1 MRISEVAFTI
11 DPEQYAAA
19 ENMKNRFNIP
29 IALTWFRIAA
39 IPAVVL
45 VYLLPYS
52 WAHHASAL
60 IFTAA
65 GITDGL
71 DGYLARRWNQESRFG
86 ALLDPVAD
94 KLMVSTALVLVVYY
108 NHTILLLI
116 VASIIIGREIAI
128 SALREWMAEIGASS
142 QVAVSSFG
150 KSKTITQMVGLGGM
164 LFTEPFLGIPAYEI
178 GYVLLVISA
187 GLTVWS
193 MFGYLKSAWPQ
204 LTAAQ
209 KIP

>member
-1 MRISEVAFTI
+1 MN
-11 DPEQYAAA
+11 PG
-19 ENMKNRFNIP
+19 FNIP

-45 VYLLPYS
+45 VYLLPWQY
-52 WAHHASAL
+52 AHWASAL

-94 KLMVSTALVLVVYY
+94 KLMVSTALVLVLYH
-108 NHTILLLI
+108 NHTILLMV
-116 VASIIIGREIAI
+116 VAAIIIGREIAI
-128 SALREWMAEIGASS
+128 SALREWMAELGESS
-142 QVAVSSFG
+142 KVAVSGFG
-150 KSKTITQMVGLGGM
+150 KTKTITQMVGLGGM
-164 LFTEPFLGIPAYEI
+164 LFTEPFWGIPAFEI
-178 GYVLLVISA
+178 GYGLLIISA

-193 MFGYLKSAWPQ
+193 MFEYLRAAWPQ
-204 LTAAQ
+204 LSDAQ
-209 KIP
+209 NNP